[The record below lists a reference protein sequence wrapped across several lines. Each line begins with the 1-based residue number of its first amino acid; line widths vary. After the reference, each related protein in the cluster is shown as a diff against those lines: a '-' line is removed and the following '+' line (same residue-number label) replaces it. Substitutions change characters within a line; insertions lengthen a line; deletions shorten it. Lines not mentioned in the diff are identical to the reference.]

1 MLDLQVKC
9 ETEMKARRERPEP
22 CAAIVDIL
30 AESDEPLEP
39 VHLPELRYDLLLDV
53 ACGTVHP
60 LWASLS
66 NVVTRACMSLLLPPA
81 PLSGS
86 SLSTDEYDATIP
98 SPARTCEKTSCG
110 N

>member
-1 MLDLQVKC
+1 MN
-9 ETEMKARRERPEP
+9 ARRERLEPCAAIRERLEP

-30 AESDEPLEP
+30 DEGDEPLEP
-39 VHLPELRYDLLLDV
+39 VHLAELRYDLLLDV
-53 ACGTVHP
+53 ACGIVYP
-60 LWASLS
+60 LWGSPS

-86 SLSTDEYDATIP
+86 SLSTDQHDATTP
-98 SPARTCEKTSCG
+98 SPARTCENTSLVD